1 MMKKRNRKRIS
12 CLLSAL
18 LLLVMSIGWSVMAMA
33 DDAVNK
39 DSSKPTV
46 WIIGD
51 STVSSFADNYY
62 YPRYG
67 WGTQIDKYLD
77 GTYEV
82 KNIALS
88 GRSSKSY
95 VNDKEYK
102 ELTAGMKQGDYL
114 LIGFGHND
122 EKAEA
127 DRYTDPNGDY
137 KTAGSFANSLYE
149 NYIKPAQAAGTT
161 VILCTPIVRRTATAE
176 WSDSNLHITKDS
188 GDFKGGDYAQ
198 SIRNLG
204 KELNIPV
211 VDMTKMT
218 KELYDTLGPDET
230 VNLHA
235 WTSSKATSVDN
246 THTNIYGGTYN
257 AYLVTKTIKELGV
270 AGISE
275 HITAKEAPVK
285 ADVLKSNPD
294 YKEAEYSGELKQS
307 ELWKD
312 AGVFKGSIFGDIG
325 GDPNLIKDKFIL
337 EGNEDGSIHIA
348 VNGKGKISST
358 TDGMAMYYYKV
369 PADSNFVITAN
380 ATVNS
385 INKHNQV
392 AFGLMARDAM
402 YIDVNDKSALG
413 DYVAAGSIQQGTANC
428 FKRKDGALGYGGKLE
443 NPVEAG
449 KTYALKIES
458 NSDGYA
464 CTFGDNAAISGGF
477 DFKLTSID
485 ADYVYVGLFVARQAD
500 VTFSDIKLVVDGKV
514 VTGSDV
520 KPDDNKPG
528 DNKPGDNKPG
538 DNKPGDNKPGDN
550 KPGDNKP
557 GDNKPGDNTPS
568 TPSDTPN
575 TPSDTPST
583 PSDTPSTPSDTPST
597 PDSDKVNAVIK
608 ADAGINIK
616 AEVPVSGITFTE
628 EEKKEI
634 ENGSTVSVS
643 MEVKDVTATVSESD
657 KKLVEDKVKE
667 VLNNGVVGAYLDLT
681 LLKKVGSLKE
691 VSVTE
696 TAAGV
701 VVKLDIPESLKN
713 TDSSVE
719 RKYTVVRIHDG
730 VAEALETSCE
740 NGVITFT
747 TDKFSTYAICYEDV
761 AATGN
766 GQASDNTINT
776 GDVYNIA
783 LYVLFAVVSCAGLAF
798 VVLRRKS
805 VVR

>member
-51 STVSSFADNYY
+51 STVSSFTDNYY

-95 VNDKEYK
+95 VNDKEYN
-102 ELTAGMKQGDYL
+102 ELTSGMKQGDYL

-358 TDGMAMYYYKV
+358 TDGIAMYYYKV

-428 FKRKDGALGYGGKLE
+428 FKRKDGALGYGGTLE

-514 VTGSDV
+514 ITGSDV
-520 KPDDNKPG
+520 KPGDTPDDSKPGDSTPSDTPDDNKPG
-528 DNKPGDNKPG
+528 DN
-538 DNKPGDNKPGDN
+538 
-550 KPGDNKP
+550 
-557 GDNKPGDNTPS
+557 

-583 PSDTPSTPSDTPST
+583 S
-597 PDSDKVNAVIK
+597 DSDKVNAVIK
-608 ADAGINIK
+608 ADDGINIK

-713 TDSSVE
+713 TDASVE

>member
-369 PADSNFVITAN
+369 PADSSFVITAN

-443 NPVEAG
+443 KPVEAG

-514 VTGSDV
+514 ITGSDV

-528 DNKPGDNKPG
+528 DNKPDDNKPG
-538 DNKPGDNKPGDN
+538 DNKPGNSTPSDTPDDNKPGD
-550 KPGDNKP
+550 
-557 GDNKPGDNTPS
+557 S

-575 TPSDTPST
+575 T

-766 GQASDNTINT
+766 GQSSDNTINT

>member
-1 MMKKRNRKRIS
+1 
-12 CLLSAL
+12 
-18 LLLVMSIGWSVMAMA
+18 
-33 DDAVNK
+33 
-39 DSSKPTV
+39 
-46 WIIGD
+46 
-51 STVSSFADNYY
+51 
-62 YPRYG
+62 
-67 WGTQIDKYLD
+67 
-77 GTYEV
+77 
-82 KNIALS
+82 
-88 GRSSKSY
+88 
-95 VNDKEYK
+95 
-102 ELTAGMKQGDYL
+102 
-114 LIGFGHND
+114 
-122 EKAEA
+122 
-127 DRYTDPNGDY
+127 
-137 KTAGSFANSLYE
+137 
-149 NYIKPAQAAGTT
+149 
-161 VILCTPIVRRTATAE
+161 
-176 WSDSNLHITKDS
+176 
-188 GDFKGGDYAQ
+188 
-198 SIRNLG
+198 
-204 KELNIPV
+204 
-211 VDMTKMT
+211 
-218 KELYDTLGPDET
+218 
-230 VNLHA
+230 
-235 WTSSKATSVDN
+235 
-246 THTNIYGGTYN
+246 
-257 AYLVTKTIKELGV
+257 
-270 AGISE
+270 
-275 HITAKEAPVK
+275 
-285 ADVLKSNPD
+285 
-294 YKEAEYSGELKQS
+294 
-307 ELWKD
+307 
-312 AGVFKGSIFGDIG
+312 
-325 GDPNLIKDKFIL
+325 
-337 EGNEDGSIHIA
+337 
-348 VNGKGKISST
+348 
-358 TDGMAMYYYKV
+358 MYYYKV
-369 PADSNFVITAN
+369 PAGSNFVITAN

-514 VTGSDV
+514 ITGSDV
-520 KPDDNKPG
+520 NPD
-528 DNKPGDNKPG
+528 
-538 DNKPGDNKPGDN
+538 
-550 KPGDNKP
+550 
-557 GDNKPGDNTPS
+557 DNKPGDNTPS
-568 TPSDTPN
+568 DTPDDSKPGDSTPSDTPDDNKPGDSTPSDTPDDNKPGDNTPSDTPN

-583 PSDTPSTPSDTPST
+583 S
-597 PDSDKVNAVIK
+597 DSDKVNAVIK
-608 ADAGINIK
+608 ADDGINIK

>member
-538 DNKPGDNKPGDN
+538 DN
-550 KPGDNKP
+550 
-557 GDNKPGDNTPS
+557 TPS

-575 TPSDTPST
+575 T

-667 VLNNGVVGAYLDLT
+667 VLSNGVVGTYLDLT

-766 GQASDNTINT
+766 GQSSDNTINT

>member
-149 NYIKPAQAAGTT
+149 NYIKPAQVAGTT

-538 DNKPGDNKPGDN
+538 DN
-550 KPGDNKP
+550 
-557 GDNKPGDNTPS
+557 TPS

-575 TPSDTPST
+575 TPST

-766 GQASDNTINT
+766 GQSSDNTINT

>member
-149 NYIKPAQAAGTT
+149 NYIKSAQAAGTT

-413 DYVAAGSIQQGTANC
+413 DYVAAGSIKQGTANC
-428 FKRKDGALGYGGKLE
+428 FKRKDGALGYGGTLE

-538 DNKPGDNKPGDN
+538 DNKPGDNKPD
-550 KPGDNKP
+550 
-557 GDNKPGDNTPS
+557 DNKPGDNTPS

-667 VLNNGVVGAYLDLT
+667 VLSNGVVGTYLDLT

-766 GQASDNTINT
+766 GQSSDNTINT
-776 GDVYNIA
+776 GV
-783 LYVLFAVVSCAGLAF
+783 
-798 VVLRRKS
+798 
-805 VVR
+805 

>member
-550 KPGDNKP
+550 
-557 GDNKPGDNTPS
+557 TPS

-575 TPSDTPST
+575 T

-766 GQASDNTINT
+766 GQSSDNTINT

>member
-95 VNDKEYK
+95 VNDKEYN
-102 ELTAGMKQGDYL
+102 ELTSGMKQGDYL

-161 VILCTPIVRRTATAE
+161 VILCTPIVRRTATTE

-358 TDGMAMYYYKV
+358 TDGIAMYYYKV
-369 PADSNFVITAN
+369 PAGSNFVITAN

-464 CTFGDNAAISGGF
+464 CTFGDNTAISGGF

-514 VTGSDV
+514 ITGSDV
-520 KPDDNKPG
+520 KPGDTPDDSKPG
-528 DNKPGDNKPG
+528 D
-538 DNKPGDNKPGDN
+538 
-550 KPGDNKP
+550 
-557 GDNKPGDNTPS
+557 
-568 TPSDTPN
+568 
-575 TPSDTPST
+575 ST
-583 PSDTPSTPSDTPST
+583 PSDTPSTS
-597 PDSDKVNAVIK
+597 DSDKVNAVIK
-608 ADAGINIK
+608 ADDGINIK

>member
-95 VNDKEYK
+95 VNDKEYN
-102 ELTAGMKQGDYL
+102 ELTSGMKQGDYL

-285 ADVLKSNPD
+285 ADVLKPNPD

-358 TDGMAMYYYKV
+358 TDGIAMYYYKV

-413 DYVAAGSIQQGTANC
+413 DYVAAGSIKQGTANC
-428 FKRKDGALGYGGKLE
+428 FKRKDGALGYGGTLE

-514 VTGSDV
+514 ITGSDV
-520 KPDDNKPG
+520 KPGDTPDDSKPG
-528 DNKPGDNKPG
+528 DSTPSDTP
-538 DNKPGDNKPGDN
+538 D
-550 KPGDNKP
+550 
-557 GDNKPGDNTPS
+557 DNKPGDNTPS
-568 TPSDTPN
+568 DTPN
-575 TPSDTPST
+575 
-583 PSDTPSTPSDTPST
+583 TPSDTPST

>member
-77 GTYEV
+77 GTYQV

-538 DNKPGDNKPGDN
+538 DNKPGDN
-550 KPGDNKP
+550 
-557 GDNKPGDNTPS
+557 TPS

-575 TPSDTPST
+575 TPSDTPSDTPST

-766 GQASDNTINT
+766 GQSSDNTINT

>member
-538 DNKPGDNKPGDN
+538 DN
-550 KPGDNKP
+550 
-557 GDNKPGDNTPS
+557 TPS

-575 TPSDTPST
+575 TPSDTPSTPSDT

-766 GQASDNTINT
+766 GQSSDNTINT

>member
-514 VTGSDV
+514 ITGSDV
-520 KPDDNKPG
+520 NPD
-528 DNKPGDNKPG
+528 
-538 DNKPGDNKPGDN
+538 DNKPGDN

-575 TPSDTPST
+575 T

-667 VLNNGVVGAYLDLT
+667 VLSNGVVGTYLDLT

-766 GQASDNTINT
+766 GQSSDNTINT

>member
-1 MMKKRNRKRIS
+1 MKKRNRKRIS

-39 DSSKPTV
+39 DSIKPTV

-95 VNDKEYK
+95 VNDKEYN
-102 ELTAGMKQGDYL
+102 ELTSGMKQGDYL

-161 VILCTPIVRRTATAE
+161 VILCTPIVRRTATTE

-358 TDGMAMYYYKV
+358 TDGIAMYYYKV
-369 PADSNFVITAN
+369 PAGSNFVITAN

-514 VTGSDV
+514 ITGSDV
-520 KPDDNKPG
+520 KPGDTPDDSKPGDSTPSDTPDDNKPG
-528 DNKPGDNKPG
+528 D
-538 DNKPGDNKPGDN
+538 
-550 KPGDNKP
+550 
-557 GDNKPGDNTPS
+557 S
-568 TPSDTPN
+568 TPSDTPDDN
-575 TPSDTPST
+575 KPGDST
-583 PSDTPSTPSDTPST
+583 PSDTPSTS
-597 PDSDKVNAVIK
+597 DSDKVNAVIK
-608 ADAGINIK
+608 ADDGINIK

-798 VVLRRKS
+798 VVLRRKT

>member
-520 KPDDNKPG
+520 KPDDNKP
-528 DNKPGDNKPG
+528 
-538 DNKPGDNKPGDN
+538 
-550 KPGDNKP
+550 
-557 GDNKPGDNTPS
+557 
-568 TPSDTPN
+568 
-575 TPSDTPST
+575 
-583 PSDTPSTPSDTPST
+583 
-597 PDSDKVNAVIK
+597 
-608 ADAGINIK
+608 
-616 AEVPVSGITFTE
+616 
-628 EEKKEI
+628 
-634 ENGSTVSVS
+634 
-643 MEVKDVTATVSESD
+643 
-657 KKLVEDKVKE
+657 
-667 VLNNGVVGAYLDLT
+667 
-681 LLKKVGSLKE
+681 
-691 VSVTE
+691 
-696 TAAGV
+696 
-701 VVKLDIPESLKN
+701 
-713 TDSSVE
+713 
-719 RKYTVVRIHDG
+719 
-730 VAEALETSCE
+730 
-740 NGVITFT
+740 
-747 TDKFSTYAICYEDV
+747 
-761 AATGN
+761 
-766 GQASDNTINT
+766 
-776 GDVYNIA
+776 
-783 LYVLFAVVSCAGLAF
+783 
-798 VVLRRKS
+798 
-805 VVR
+805 

>member
-528 DNKPGDNKPG
+528 DNKPDDNKPG
-538 DNKPGDNKPGDN
+538 DNKPGNS
-550 KPGDNKP
+550 
-557 GDNKPGDNTPS
+557 TPS
-568 TPSDTPN
+568 DTPNTPSDTPN

-583 PSDTPSTPSDTPST
+583 PSDTPNTPSDTPST

-608 ADAGINIK
+608 ADDGINIK

-634 ENGSTVSVS
+634 ENESKVSVS

-766 GQASDNTINT
+766 GQSSDNTINT

>member
-514 VTGSDV
+514 ITGSDV
-520 KPDDNKPG
+520 NPD
-528 DNKPGDNKPG
+528 
-538 DNKPGDNKPGDN
+538 DNKPGDN

-783 LYVLFAVVSCAGLAF
+783 LYVLLAVVSCVGLTF

>member
-413 DYVAAGSIQQGTANC
+413 DYVAAGSIKQGTANC
-428 FKRKDGALGYGGKLE
+428 FKRKDGALGYGGTLE

-538 DNKPGDNKPGDN
+538 DNKPGDN
-550 KPGDNKP
+550 
-557 GDNKPGDNTPS
+557 
-568 TPSDTPN
+568 TPN

-667 VLNNGVVGAYLDLT
+667 VLNNGVVGAYLDIT

>member
-514 VTGSDV
+514 ITGSDV
-520 KPDDNKPG
+520 NPDDNKPG

-538 DNKPGDNKPGDN
+538 DNKPGDNKPD
-550 KPGDNKP
+550 
-557 GDNKPGDNTPS
+557 DNKPGDNTPS

-575 TPSDTPST
+575 
-583 PSDTPSTPSDTPST
+583 TPSDTPST

-766 GQASDNTINT
+766 GQSSDNTINT

>member
-51 STVSSFADNYY
+51 STVSFFADNYY

-550 KPGDNKP
+550 KPGDN
-557 GDNKPGDNTPS
+557 
-568 TPSDTPN
+568 
-575 TPSDTPST
+575 TPST

-616 AEVPVSGITFTE
+616 AEVLVSGITFTE

-667 VLNNGVVGAYLDLT
+667 VLNNGVVGVYLDLT

>member
-550 KPGDNKP
+550 KPGDN
-557 GDNKPGDNTPS
+557 TPS

-575 TPSDTPST
+575 T

-681 LLKKVGSLKE
+681 LLKKVGSLTE

-766 GQASDNTINT
+766 GQSSDNTINT

>member
-428 FKRKDGALGYGGKLE
+428 FKRKDGALGYGGTLE

-514 VTGSDV
+514 ITGSDV
-520 KPDDNKPG
+520 KPGDTPDDSKPGDSTPSDTPDDNKPG
-528 DNKPGDNKPG
+528 D
-538 DNKPGDNKPGDN
+538 
-550 KPGDNKP
+550 
-557 GDNKPGDNTPS
+557 S

-583 PSDTPSTPSDTPST
+583 S
-597 PDSDKVNAVIK
+597 DSDKVNAVIK
-608 ADAGINIK
+608 ADDGINIK

>member
-413 DYVAAGSIQQGTANC
+413 DYVAAGSIKQGTANC
-428 FKRKDGALGYGGKLE
+428 FKRKDGALGYGGTLE

-538 DNKPGDNKPGDN
+538 DNKPD
-550 KPGDNKP
+550 
-557 GDNKPGDNTPS
+557 DNKPGDNTPS

-575 TPSDTPST
+575 T

>member
-137 KTAGSFANSLYE
+137 KISGSFANSLYE

-538 DNKPGDNKPGDN
+538 DNKPGDN
-550 KPGDNKP
+550 
-557 GDNKPGDNTPS
+557 TPS

-575 TPSDTPST
+575 
-583 PSDTPSTPSDTPST
+583 TPSDTPST

-766 GQASDNTINT
+766 GQSSDNTINT

>member
-538 DNKPGDNKPGDN
+538 DNKPGDN
-550 KPGDNKP
+550 
-557 GDNKPGDNTPS
+557 

-730 VAEALETSCE
+730 VAEALETGCE

-766 GQASDNTINT
+766 GQSSDNTINT

>member
-137 KTAGSFANSLYE
+137 KISGSFANSLYE

-538 DNKPGDNKPGDN
+538 DNKPGDN
-550 KPGDNKP
+550 
-557 GDNKPGDNTPS
+557 

-575 TPSDTPST
+575 
-583 PSDTPSTPSDTPST
+583 TPSDTPST

-766 GQASDNTINT
+766 GQSSDNTINT

>member
-95 VNDKEYK
+95 VNDKEYN
-102 ELTAGMKQGDYL
+102 ELTSGMKQGDYL

-161 VILCTPIVRRTATAE
+161 VILCTPIVRRTATTE

-285 ADVLKSNPD
+285 ADILKSNPD

-358 TDGMAMYYYKV
+358 TDGIAMYYYKV

-514 VTGSDV
+514 ITGSDV
-520 KPDDNKPG
+520 KPSDTPDDNKPG
-528 DNKPGDNKPG
+528 D
-538 DNKPGDNKPGDN
+538 
-550 KPGDNKP
+550 
-557 GDNKPGDNTPS
+557 S
-568 TPSDTPN
+568 TPSDTPDDNKPGDN

-583 PSDTPSTPSDTPST
+583 PSDTPSTS
-597 PDSDKVNAVIK
+597 DSDKVNAVIK
-608 ADAGINIK
+608 ADDGINIK

-776 GDVYNIA
+776 GDVYNVA
-783 LYVLFAVVSCAGLAF
+783 LYVLFAVISCAGLAF

>member
-18 LLLVMSIGWSVMAMA
+18 LLLVMSIGWSVMVMA

-528 DNKPGDNKPG
+528 DNKPDDNKPG
-538 DNKPGDNKPGDN
+538 DNKPGN
-550 KPGDNKP
+550 
-557 GDNKPGDNTPS
+557 S

-575 TPSDTPST
+575 TPSDTPNT
-583 PSDTPSTPSDTPST
+583 PSDTPNTPSDTPST

-608 ADAGINIK
+608 ADDGINIK

>member
-514 VTGSDV
+514 ITGSDV
-520 KPDDNKPG
+520 NPD
-528 DNKPGDNKPG
+528 
-538 DNKPGDNKPGDN
+538 DN

-575 TPSDTPST
+575 TPSDT

-761 AATGN
+761 VATGN
-766 GQASDNTINT
+766 GQSSDNTINT

>member
-95 VNDKEYK
+95 VNDKEYN
-102 ELTAGMKQGDYL
+102 ELTSGMKQGDYL

-218 KELYDTLGPDET
+218 KELYDTLGSDET

-528 DNKPGDNKPG
+528 DNKPGDNKP
-538 DNKPGDNKPGDN
+538 D
-550 KPGDNKP
+550 
-557 GDNKPGDNTPS
+557 DNKPGDNTPS

-575 TPSDTPST
+575 T

-766 GQASDNTINT
+766 GQSSDNTINT

>member
-1 MMKKRNRKRIS
+1 MMKNRSRKRIS
-12 CLLSAL
+12 CFLSAL

-33 DDAVNK
+33 DEAVKADN
-39 DSSKPTV
+39 SKPTV

-51 STVSSFADNYY
+51 STVSSFTDNYY

-95 VNDKEYK
+95 VNDNEYK
-102 ELTAGMKQGDYL
+102 QLTEGMKQGDYL

-122 EKAEA
+122 EKAEE

-161 VILCTPIVRRTATAE
+161 VILCTPIVRRTTTAE

-188 GDFKGGDYAQ
+188 GNFKGGDYAQ

-204 KELNIPV
+204 KDLNIPV

-235 WTSSKATSVDN
+235 WTSSKNTSVDN

-294 YKEAEYSGELKQS
+294 YKEAEYSGDVKDS
-307 ELWKD
+307 EVWKN
-312 AGVFKGSIFGDIG
+312 AGVFKGTVFGDIG
-325 GDPNLIKDKFIL
+325 GAFLPENYVL
-337 EGNEDGSIHIA
+337 EELEDGSIHMA
-348 VNGKGKISST
+348 AMNNKGKIAAKS
-358 TDGMAMYYYKV
+358 DGLAMYYYKV
-369 PADSNFVITAN
+369 PVSSNFIITAN
-380 ATVNS
+380 VKVNNFNS
-385 INKHNQV
+385 NDQV
-392 AFGLMARDAM
+392 SFGLMARDDIYVDK
-402 YIDVNDKSALG
+402 YINSTMG
-413 DYVAAGSIQQGTANC
+413 DYVVAAPLKFTKSGSQWSCFARKSGALTQGTTCKKDIAAG
-428 FKRKDGALGYGGKLE
+428 E
-443 NPVEAG
+443 
-449 KTYALKIES
+449 TYALKIES

-464 CTFGDNAAISGGF
+464 CTFGDNCAVTGGF

-485 ADYVYVGLFVARQAD
+485 SEYVYVGLFVARNAD
-500 VTFSDIKLVVDGKV
+500 VTFSDINFVVDGKV
-514 VTGSDV
+514 ITGSDV
-520 KPDDNKPG
+520 KPDDS
-528 DNKPGDNKPG
+528 
-538 DNKPGDNKPGDN
+538 
-550 KPGDNKP
+550 
-557 GDNKPGDNTPS
+557 KPGDNTSSDTPNTPS
-568 TPSDTPN
+568 DTPNTPSDTPNTPSDTPN
-575 TPSDTPST
+575 TPSDTPSI
-583 PSDTPSTPSDTPST
+583 PSIPA
-597 PDSDKVNAVIK
+597 SDKVDAVIK
-608 ADAGINIK
+608 ADEGINIK
-616 AEVPVSGITFTE
+616 AEVPASGITFTE

-634 ENGSTVSVS
+634 ENGSAVSVS

-667 VLNNGVVGAYLDLT
+667 VLSNGVVGTYLDLT

-691 VSVTE
+691 VSVTQ
-696 TAAGV
+696 TTDGV
-701 VVKLDIPESLKN
+701 VVKLDIPENLKN
-713 TDSSVE
+713 TDSSVV

-740 NGVITFT
+740 NGAITFT

-766 GQASDNTINT
+766 VQASDNTINT
-776 GDVYNIA
+776 GDAYNIA
-783 LYVLFAVVSCAGLAF
+783 IYVLLAVLSCAGLAC

-805 VVR
+805 AVR

>member
-538 DNKPGDNKPGDN
+538 DN
-550 KPGDNKP
+550 
-557 GDNKPGDNTPS
+557 TPS

-575 TPSDTPST
+575 
-583 PSDTPSTPSDTPST
+583 TPSTPSDTPST

-766 GQASDNTINT
+766 GQSSDNTINT

>member
-39 DSSKPTV
+39 YSSKPTV

-270 AGISE
+270 AGMSE

-538 DNKPGDNKPGDN
+538 DNKPGDN
-550 KPGDNKP
+550 
-557 GDNKPGDNTPS
+557 TPS

-575 TPSDTPST
+575 TPSDTPSTPSDTPST

-766 GQASDNTINT
+766 GQSSDNTINT

>member
-1 MMKKRNRKRIS
+1 
-12 CLLSAL
+12 
-18 LLLVMSIGWSVMAMA
+18 MSIGWSVMAMA

-538 DNKPGDNKPGDN
+538 DNKPGDN
-550 KPGDNKP
+550 
-557 GDNKPGDNTPS
+557 TPS

-575 TPSDTPST
+575 TPSDTPSTPSDTPST

-766 GQASDNTINT
+766 GQSSDNTINT

>member
-39 DSSKPTV
+39 DISKPTV

-514 VTGSDV
+514 ITGSDV
-520 KPDDNKPG
+520 NPD
-528 DNKPGDNKPG
+528 
-538 DNKPGDNKPGDN
+538 DN

-575 TPSDTPST
+575 T

>member
-137 KTAGSFANSLYE
+137 KTAGSFSNSLYE

-514 VTGSDV
+514 ITGSDV
-520 KPDDNKPG
+520 NPDDNKPG

-550 KPGDNKP
+550 KPD
-557 GDNKPGDNTPS
+557 DNKPGDNTPS

-575 TPSDTPST
+575 
-583 PSDTPSTPSDTPST
+583 TPSDTPST

-766 GQASDNTINT
+766 GQSSDNTINT

>member
-95 VNDKEYK
+95 VNDKEYN
-102 ELTAGMKQGDYL
+102 ELTSGMKQGDYL

-285 ADVLKSNPD
+285 ADVLKPNPD

-358 TDGMAMYYYKV
+358 TDGIAMYYYKV

-413 DYVAAGSIQQGTANC
+413 DYVAAGSIKQGTANC
-428 FKRKDGALGYGGKLE
+428 FKRKDGALGYGGTLE

-514 VTGSDV
+514 ITGSDV
-520 KPDDNKPG
+520 KPGDTPDDSKPG
-528 DNKPGDNKPG
+528 D
-538 DNKPGDNKPGDN
+538 
-550 KPGDNKP
+550 
-557 GDNKPGDNTPS
+557 S

-583 PSDTPSTPSDTPST
+583 S
-597 PDSDKVNAVIK
+597 DSDKVNAVIK
-608 ADAGINIK
+608 ADDGINIK

-713 TDSSVE
+713 TDASVE

>member
-538 DNKPGDNKPGDN
+538 DNKPGDN
-550 KPGDNKP
+550 
-557 GDNKPGDNTPS
+557 TPS

-575 TPSDTPST
+575 T

-667 VLNNGVVGAYLDLT
+667 VLNNGVVGVYLDLT

>member
-270 AGISE
+270 AGMSE

-538 DNKPGDNKPGDN
+538 DNKPGDN
-550 KPGDNKP
+550 
-557 GDNKPGDNTPS
+557 TPS

-696 TAAGV
+696 TDAGV

-766 GQASDNTINT
+766 GQSSDNTINT

>member
-538 DNKPGDNKPGDN
+538 DNKPGDN
-550 KPGDNKP
+550 
-557 GDNKPGDNTPS
+557 TPS
-568 TPSDTPN
+568 

-766 GQASDNTINT
+766 GQSSDNTINT

-798 VVLRRKS
+798 VVLRRK
-805 VVR
+805 

>member
-538 DNKPGDNKPGDN
+538 DN
-550 KPGDNKP
+550 
-557 GDNKPGDNTPS
+557 TPS

-575 TPSDTPST
+575 
-583 PSDTPSTPSDTPST
+583 TPSDTPST

-783 LYVLFAVVSCAGLAF
+783 LYVLLAVVSCVGLTF